1 MLTGI
6 ILKDYTTFTKE
17 TSFDFKATNY
27 KILDESNVGR
37 NRVLKGALFVGENAS
52 GKTQVLN
59 SIVLLL
65 DLLLDNAEQN
75 FIIRKSMYTKGTK
88 FSLTYTFDISG
99 NDIKYSVEFDSNT
112 INSEKLY
119 VNNELKLERLQKS
132 GKTYFQEEKDN
143 TDINPGLS
151 LLKLEYYNTRFNND
165 QVLNE
170 WFDFL
175 KNSIYLNCLLGGRAI
190 KSYNPTK
197 ISEQI
202 IEKYAENNAASK
214 LNQFIDKLGYNSEIV
229 FNKQTFNTD
238 KTIVI
243 NPDTEVIGLKKKGTD
258 FVMPLLLESTGNKA
272 FMSSILPINYATKN
286 NCMIIIDEFS
296 SGLHNELEEALIKY
310 FFNNSSN
317 SQIFFT
323 SHSTNLLDT
332 SILRPDQIYSF
343 EFDSKKGTSIKRF
356 SDENPRESQ
365 NIEKMY
371 LNGVFDGMPK
381 YDKTFKD

>member
-1 MLTGI
+1 MLTSI
-6 ILKDYTTFTKE
+6 TLKDYTTFIKKTI
-17 TSFDFKATNY
+17 FDFKATNY
-27 KILDESNVGR
+27 KILDDTNVGD
-37 NRVLKGALFVGENAS
+37 NRVLKGALFIGENAS

-59 SIVLLL
+59 SIILLL
-65 DLLLDNAEQN
+65 NLLLENSEQN
-75 FIIRKSMYTKGTK
+75 YIVKKSMYTTGTK
-88 FSLTYTFDISG
+88 FSLSYTFNVGGNEIRYDVTFEGNSIS
-99 NDIKYSVEFDSNT
+99 
-112 INSEKLY
+112 SEKLY
-119 VNNELKLERLQKS
+119 VNGNMKLNRINKS
-132 GKTYFQEEKDN
+132 GQTNFGEEKDN
-143 TDINPGLS
+143 IDINPGLS

-165 QVLNE
+165 PILNE

-175 KNSIYLNCLLGGRAI
+175 KNSIYMNCMLGGRAI
-190 KSYNPTK
+190 KSYNISK

-202 IEKYAENNAASK
+202 IEKYAEENDATK
-214 LNQFIDKLGYNSEIV
+214 LNKLIDKMGYNSEIV
-229 FNKQTFNTD
+229 FNKQTSNKD

-243 NPDTEVIGLKKKGTD
+243 NSDKEIIGIKKKGTD
-258 FVMPLLLESTGNKA
+258 FIMPLPLESTGNKA
-272 FMSSILPINYATKN
+272 FMNSILPINYATKN

-310 FFNNSSN
+310 FFNNSKN

-343 EFDSKKGTSIKRF
+343 RFDSKEGTCIKRF

-371 LNGVFDGMPK
+371 LNGVFDGMPQ
-381 YDKTFKD
+381 YDKEFKD

>member
-6 ILKDYTTFTKE
+6 TLKDYTTFIKE
-17 TSFDFKATNY
+17 TTFDFKATNS
-27 KILDESNVGR
+27 KILNETNVGD

-52 GKTQVLN
+52 GKTQVLQA
-59 SIVLLL
+59 IVLLF
-65 DLLLDNAEQN
+65 DLLLDNTEQN
-75 FIIRKSMYTKGTK
+75 FIVKKSMYTKGTK
-88 FSLTYTFDISG
+88 FSLVYTFNVDG
-99 NDIKYSVEFDSNT
+99 NDIKYSVEFEGNE
-112 INSEKLY
+112 INSEKLF
-119 VNNELKLERLQKS
+119 VNNKLKLERLKKN
-132 GKTYFQEEKDN
+132 GKTYFGEEKDN
-143 TDINPGLS
+143 DNINPSLS

-165 QVLNE
+165 IVLNK

-175 KNSIYLNCLLGGRAI
+175 KNSIYINCLFGRRTI
-190 KSYNPTK
+190 KSYNPVK
-197 ISEQI
+197 LPEQI
-202 IEKYAENNAASK
+202 IEKYAESNDATK
-214 LNQFIDKLGYNSEIV
+214 LNKLIDKLGYNSEVV
-229 FNKQTFNTD
+229 FNKNFSNTD

-243 NPDTEVIGLKKKGTD
+243 SSTKETIGLKKKGTN
-258 FVMPLLLESTGNKA
+258 FVMPLPLESTGNKS
-272 FMSSILPINYATKN
+272 FMNMILPINYVTKN
-286 NCMIIIDEFS
+286 NAIIIVDEFS

-310 FFNNSSN
+310 FFNNSGN

-343 EFDSKKGTSIKRF
+343 KFDAKEGTLIKRF

-381 YDKTFKD
+381 YNKEFKD